1 MRYAAIV
8 LATLVAASASASAQ
22 QSPDRMRFEVRYSQP
37 LAVMQFV
44 QGLSP
49 RGRPN
54 PFRTVFTASEF
65 NTPKYV
71 ALAAALDSMPLG
83 VEYDFPAYPP
93 GQKIGGWVEAM
104 IKRNLIISSSLDEFR
119 NMSVAIIPLSDLNRL
134 VEVIREFTPVYEKL
148 VYEPAK
154 PVFEKQLEDIDSL
167 ITARDIPQYFE
178 QARRFYR
185 ASWDPT
191 LPFLLVFYPY
201 PTSGGFLATAFGNI
215 GLSAMPTSGTDITSV
230 LTVMLHEAA
239 HILFDEESLEFKT
252 ALHNWFGSNPARSS
266 RYAYALLNESWA
278 TAVANGYFRE
288 KLVGS
293 LNPGNWYNSKYI
305 SEMAKAMYPFI
316 KEYLETGKPMDKALV
331 DKQVELYETR
341 FPEWLTEWQNLLVA
355 PVILSEN
362 EEDFGVIR
370 RKSRS
375 LYPEI
380 RAQDYSA
387 ASFEKLKRDY
397 TKVIVV
403 RGDNKR
409 KLELIKTI
417 FPELESWRPD
427 PAKDFTYA
435 TMTGDKRVL
444 IVVNLVSSTL
454 EKQLEAKLELH

>member
-1 MRYAAIV
+1 MRHIAVMSAM
-8 LATLVAASASASAQ
+8 LVATSAAAQ
-22 QSPDRMRFEVRYSQP
+22 QSPERMRFEVRYSQP

-44 QGLSP
+44 QGLSS

-119 NMSVAIIPLSDLNRL
+119 NMSVGIMPLSDVSRL
-134 VEVIREFTPVYEKL
+134 ITVIREFTPVYEKL
-148 VYEPAK
+148 VYEPSR
-154 PVFEKQLEDIDSL
+154 PVFEKQLEEIDSL
-167 ITARDIPQYFE
+167 IVARDIPQYFE

-185 ASWDPT
+185 ASWDPAI
-191 LPFLLVFYPY
+191 PFLLVFYPY

-215 GLSAMPTSGTDITSV
+215 GLSAMPTSGTDITGV

-239 HILFDEESLEFKT
+239 HILFDEQTLEFKT
-252 ALHNWFGSNPARSS
+252 ALHDWFGANPARSS

-305 SEMAKAMYPFI
+305 SGMAKAMYPFI
-316 KEYLETGKPMDKALV
+316 REYLEAGKPMDKALV
-331 DKQVELYETR
+331 DKQVEMYETQ
-341 FPEWLTEWQNLLVA
+341 FPEWLTEWENVLVA
-355 PVILSEN
+355 PVVLSET
-362 EEDFGVIR
+362 EADFGVIR

-380 RAQDYSA
+380 RATDYST

-403 RGDNKR
+403 QGDNRR
-409 KLELIKTI
+409 KLDLIRTN
-417 FPELESWRPD
+417 FPELRSWRPD

-435 TMTGDKRVL
+435 TLASDKRVL
-444 IVVNLVSSTL
+444 IIINLVNSTL
-454 EKQLEAKLELH
+454 QQQLETKLELH

>member
-1 MRYAAIV
+1 MRYVAIT
-8 LATLVAASASASAQ
+8 LATLVAASASAQ
-22 QSPDRMRFEVRYSQP
+22 QVPEQMRFEVRYSQP

-104 IKRNLIISSSLDEFR
+104 IKRNLIISSSLEDFR
-119 NMSVAIIPLSDLNRL
+119 NMSVGIMPLSDVTRL
-134 VEVIREFTPVYEKL
+134 ITVIREFTPVYEKL
-148 VYEPAK
+148 VYEPSR
-154 PVFEKQLEDIDSL
+154 PVFEKQLRDIDSL
-167 ITARDIPQYFE
+167 VKARDIPLYFE

-185 ASWDPT
+185 ASWDPAI
-191 LPFLLVFYPY
+191 PFLLVFYPY
-201 PTSGGFLATAFGNI
+201 PTSGGFMATAFGNI
-215 GLSAMPTSGTDITSV
+215 GLSAMPTSGTDITGV
-230 LTVMLHEAA
+230 LTVMLHEAS
-239 HILFDEESLEFKT
+239 HILFDEQTLEFKT
-252 ALHNWFGSNPARSS
+252 ALHNWFGENPARSS

-288 KLVGS
+288 KLVGT

-305 SEMAKAMYPFI
+305 SGMAKAMYPFI

-341 FPEWLTEWQNLLVA
+341 FPEWLTEWENILVA

-362 EEDFGVIR
+362 EADFGVIR

-380 RAQDYSA
+380 RATDYST

-403 RGDNKR
+403 RGDNGR
-409 KLELIKTI
+409 KLDLIKAN
-417 FPELESWRPD
+417 FPELASWRPD

-435 TMTGDKRVL
+435 RLTAGKRVL
-444 IVVNLVSSTL
+444 VVINLVNTTL
-454 EKQLEAKLELH
+454 EQQLETKLELR

>member
-1 MRYAAIV
+1 MRHIAVMSAM
-8 LATLVAASASASAQ
+8 LVATSAAAQ

-44 QGLSP
+44 QGLSS

-54 PFRTVFTASEF
+54 PFRSVFTASEF

-119 NMSVAIIPLSDLNRL
+119 NMSVGIMPLSDVSRL
-134 VEVIREFTPVYEKL
+134 ITVIREFTPVYEKL
-148 VYEPAK
+148 VYEPSR
-154 PVFEKQLEDIDSL
+154 PVFEKQLEEIDSL
-167 ITARDIPQYFE
+167 IVARDIPQYFE

-185 ASWDPT
+185 ASWDPAI
-191 LPFLLVFYPY
+191 PFLLVFYPY

-215 GLSAMPTSGTDITSV
+215 GLSAMPTSGTDITGV

-239 HILFDEESLEFKT
+239 HILFDEQTLEFKT
-252 ALHNWFGSNPARSS
+252 ALHDWFGANPARSS

-305 SEMAKAMYPFI
+305 SGMAKAMYPFI
-316 KEYLETGKPMDKALV
+316 REYLEAGKPMDKALV
-331 DKQVELYETR
+331 DKQVEMYETQ
-341 FPEWLTEWQNLLVA
+341 FPEWLTEWENVLVA
-355 PVILSEN
+355 PVVLSET
-362 EEDFGVIR
+362 EADFGVIR

-380 RAQDYSA
+380 RATDYST

-403 RGDNKR
+403 QGDNRR
-409 KLELIKTI
+409 KLDLIRTN
-417 FPELESWRPD
+417 FPELRSWRPD

-435 TMTGDKRVL
+435 TLASDKRVL
-444 IVVNLVSSTL
+444 IIINLVNSTL
-454 EKQLEAKLELH
+454 QQQLETKLELH

>member
-1 MRYAAIV
+1 MRHIAVMSAM
-8 LATLVAASASASAQ
+8 LVATSAAAQ

-44 QGLSP
+44 QGLSS

-54 PFRTVFTASEF
+54 PFRSVFTASEF

-119 NMSVAIIPLSDLNRL
+119 NMSVGIMPLSDVSRL
-134 VEVIREFTPVYEKL
+134 ITVIREFTPVYEKL
-148 VYEPAK
+148 VYEPSR
-154 PVFEKQLEDIDSL
+154 PVFEKQLEEIDSL
-167 ITARDIPQYFE
+167 IVARDIPQYFE

-185 ASWDPT
+185 ASWDPAI
-191 LPFLLVFYPY
+191 PFLLVFYPY

-215 GLSAMPTSGTDITSV
+215 GLSAMPTSGTDITGV

-239 HILFDEESLEFKT
+239 HILFDEQTLEFKT
-252 ALHNWFGSNPARSS
+252 ALHDWFGANPARSS

-305 SEMAKAMYPFI
+305 SGMAKAMYPFI
-316 KEYLETGKPMDKALV
+316 REYLEAGKPMDKALV
-331 DKQVELYETR
+331 DKQVEMYETQ
-341 FPEWLTEWQNLLVA
+341 FPEWLTEWENVLVA
-355 PVILSEN
+355 YRRRRRTSE
-362 EEDFGVIR
+362 
-370 RKSRS
+370 
-375 LYPEI
+375 
-380 RAQDYSA
+380 
-387 ASFEKLKRDY
+387 
-397 TKVIVV
+397 
-403 RGDNKR
+403 
-409 KLELIKTI
+409 
-417 FPELESWRPD
+417 
-427 PAKDFTYA
+427 
-435 TMTGDKRVL
+435 
-444 IVVNLVSSTL
+444 
-454 EKQLEAKLELH
+454 